1 MFFSSRET
9 NNSAVETNE
18 NIKVHI
24 ESIQIVPLNK
34 HWKTKEKQKQNCI
47 MRI

>member
-9 NNSAVETNE
+9 NKIAVETNE

-24 ESIQIVPLNK
+24 ESIQIVSPNK
-34 HWKTKEKQKQNCI
+34 HWKTKEKQKNKI
-47 MRI
+47 V